1 MSIVDDELGRN
12 LAPFAYEGIEFPA
25 EDVSTT
31 FGHDS
36 AQHKGFGQRGADI
49 ETTGPKAE
57 GVRVRAVLM
66 NGLRGWTGPKLWPDQ
81 YQRLVRA
88 LKTTPEGLLTH
99 PTRGVMTVHF
109 DEGSEEIKAPRR
121 RGVSFTL
128 TFTEQNGESELLE
141 MAAATDDPASA
152 MQTAAEDVDASKPE
166 AAGATTALADEVQ
179 DALDFL
185 EVSSR
190 SFAEAVTR
198 LDALAENVRARLDD
212 PAAAAVDAHPYRAAL
227 YAVQA
232 ATVRYRE
239 TYVGAAP
246 RTFTVPEESSL
257 ARIAARPDVYG
268 DARRQSDLARANHVP
283 DPSRVLAGTVLLVV
297 D

>member
-1 MSIVDDELGRN
+1 MAIVDDELGRN

-57 GVRVRAVLM
+57 VVRVRVVM
-66 NGLRGWTGPKLWPDQ
+66 ENGLRGWRGPKLWPDQ
-81 YQRLVRA
+81 YQRLARA

-141 MAAATDDPASA
+141 MVSATSDPGPAMLAAAADADAVKPSGARAS
-152 MQTAAEDVDASKPE
+152 TPL
-166 AAGATTALADEVQ
+166 TTEVEN
-179 DALDFL
+179 ALDFL
-185 EVSSR
+185 EASSR
-190 SFAEAVTR
+190 SFAEAVTT
-198 LDALAENVRARLDD
+198 LDALARAVRTRIDD

-246 RTFTVPEESSL
+246 RTFTVTEESSL
-257 ARIAARPDVYG
+257 ARIAAHPDVYG
-268 DARRQSDLARANHVP
+268 DARRQSDLARANRVP
-283 DPSRVLAGTVLLVV
+283 DPSRVPAGTVLRVV
-297 D
+297 A